1 MIANEAN
8 ATVGGQD
15 MDVKANTTYDP
26 KTVKLLTFYDAV
38 PAFLDGTDTP
48 RDYLE
53 RCIETIEA
61 RDSEVKAFV
70 TINIDGARA
79 AADASTERYRAGK
92 PLSPVDGM
100 PIAIKDLYLTE
111 DMPTQMGSPIYKGYQ
126 APRDCAAVHALRKS
140 GAIILGKV
148 VTTEFGFYHPGPATN
163 PFDSTRTPGGS
174 SSGSGACVGARMV
187 PVAIGSQAASSLLRP
202 ASFCANVG
210 FKPSYGALNR
220 AGGHSVLSHAVI
232 GPQAGS
238 LEDAWAVAHQIAS
251 MVGGDA
257 GQPGLYGEQAL
268 PAPEKPQRLARLNT
282 PGWKVSDEAVRGKLD
297 AAVAELAS
305 HNIAIVSKDD
315 DPKVAALETELE
327 DCYDVCMDILGYE
340 LRWPFQV
347 YCEKTPDLV
356 SDDLRG
362 RVEEWRKLTPED
374 YRQAVKRRD
383 AMCAAYEALKGDI
396 DGCVT
401 LASVGAAPVGIAST
415 ASPIYGVPIS
425 VLGAPA
431 LSLPL
436 LEIEGMPLGLQL
448 MGFRHED
455 ARTFAIANWIMRNY
469 RV

>member
-8 ATVGGQD
+8 AAVGGQD
-15 MDVKANTTYDP
+15 MDVKTNTTYDP

-38 PAFLDGTDTP
+38 PAFLEGTDTP

-251 MVGGDA
+251 TVGGDA

-282 PGWKVSDEAVRGKLD
+282 PGWEVSDEAVRGKLE

-327 DCYDVCMDILGYE
+327 DCYEVCMDITAG
-340 LRWPFQV
+340 P
-347 YCEKTPDLV
+347 CSGATPC
-356 SDDLRG
+356 
-362 RVEEWRKLTPED
+362 
-374 YRQAVKRRD
+374 ARR
-383 AMCAAYEALKGDI
+383 
-396 DGCVT
+396 CVT

-455 ARTFAIANWIMRNY
+455 ARIIGIGNWIMRTASR
-469 RV
+469 RVRRRKVWGTSCAGRSRSTARRLPIS

>member
-1 MIANEAN
+1 
-8 ATVGGQD
+8 
-15 MDVKANTTYDP
+15 MDVEARAKYDP
-26 KTVKLLTFYDAV
+26 KTDKLLTFHDAV
-38 PAFLDGTDTP
+38 PAFLDGSDTP

-70 TINIDGARA
+70 SMNLEGARA
-79 AADASTERYRAGK
+79 AADASTERYRGGE

-100 PIAIKDLYLTE
+100 PMAIKDLYLTE

-126 APRDCAAVHALRKS
+126 SPRDCSFVYALRKS
-140 GAIILGKV
+140 GAVILGKV
-148 VTTEFGFYHPGPATN
+148 VTTEFGFYSPGPATN

-174 SSGSGACVGARMV
+174 SSGSGACVGAGMV

-220 AGGHSVLSHAVI
+220 AGGHSTLSHAVI
-232 GPQAGS
+232 GPHAGC
-238 LEDAWAVAHQIAS
+238 LEDAWAVAYQIAS
-251 MVGGDA
+251 TVGGDA
-257 GQPGLYGEQAL
+257 GQPGLYGEREL
-268 PAPEKPQRLARLNT
+268 RAPEKPKRLAYLQT
-282 PGWKVSDEAVRGKLD
+282 PGWEVSDEAVRGKLE

-305 HNIAIVSKDD
+305 HNIEIVSRDD
-315 DPKVAALETELE
+315 DPKVAALESELE
-327 DCYDVCMDILGYE
+327 DCYDVCMEILGYE

-374 YRQAVKRRD
+374 YRRNVERRD
-383 AMCAAYEALKGDI
+383 AMCSAQEALKDDV

-401 LASVGAAPVGIAST
+401 LASVGIAPVGIQST
-415 ASPIYGVPIS
+415 ANPIYGVPAS

-436 LEIEGMPLGLQL
+436 MEMEGMPFGLQL
-448 MGFRHED
+448 LGYRHGD
-455 ARTFAIANWIMRNY
+455 AQLFGIGNWVMQNY
-469 RV
+469 NV